1 MRRVILICLAFAVL
15 LCACGRE
22 EWQNLRQFCENFNR
36 FASETGSLANV
47 EPGQFFARRSDDGV
61 AYQAY
66 LDDSLLLECDTLRS
80 GRVHTVSLTGLPEQ
94 GQSAFFGAARCV
106 IQACTGAAPDQA
118 ERWLRQIQAGESEVL
133 GVLSFEEAGFRFSCA
148 ANGAGRWLRV
158 SQLRFLPPEPELP
171 TLREA
176 ITDVE

>member
-1 MRRVILICLAFAVL
+1 MRRVLLICLTLAVS
-15 LCACGRE
+15 LCTCGRE
-22 EWQNLRQFCENFNR
+22 EWQNLRQFCENFSR

-47 EPGQFFARRSDDGV
+47 EPGQFTAYRSDDSI

-66 LDDSLLLECDTLRS
+66 LGDSLLLECGTLRG

-94 GQSAFFGAARCV
+94 SQSAFFDAARCAV
-106 IQACTGAAPDQA
+106 QALTDVSPDQA
-118 ERWLRQIQAGESEVL
+118 ERWLRQVQVGESEVP
-133 GVLSFEEAGFRFSCA
+133 GVLGFEEEGFRFSYA
-148 ANGAGRWLRV
+148 ANEAGRWLRV

-176 ITDVE
+176 ISE